1 MFDTL
6 TRLGSS
12 NPSGYEIERSLR
24 FNSVDSAY
32 LSRTP
37 SSAGNRKTF
46 TLSFWFKPVPYFNGR
61 IFESGSASGSN
72 GSAFY
77 YSDEKFG
84 WVYDT
89 GPTFYAGT
97 TTPLFRDNSAWYHVC
112 VQFDTTQ
119 GTSSN
124 RIKTYVNNQLHGM
137 SSYPPQNL
145 DLHLN
150 NNIHHSIGRRSHQ
163 NDNFIHGYM
172 AEMHLI
178 DGTVVAPTEFA
189 ETNTKT
195 GQWIPKK
202 YEGGN
207 YGTNGFYLN
216 FSDNSGTTDTT
227 LGKDSSG
234 QDNHW
239 TPNNFSVSAGSDND
253 SVTDTPTNN
262 YCVMN
267 NLLNG
272 PRDHGDDSSAVFAN
286 GNLKVT
292 CNGSG
297 DDVAGTIGVEQ
308 GKWYYEVKLVEQ
320 QNHGAGWTRIVDFN
334 NNEFAESNE
343 GIVNMD
349 GHIGT
354 KGANKIVNN
363 GTESNATNN
372 WDDDDI
378 IGFAFDIDAR
388 ELKIYHNGSLDTTL
402 SNLEDTA
409 SPWVPIVGDSSST
422 DAAFEVNF
430 GQQGFTYTPPAGY
443 KELCTKNLPEPDIKK
458 PTDYFNTVLYTGNS
472 NTSQNITGV
481 GFQPDLVWVK
491 NRDNTER
498 HHLVDSVRGNN
509 LVLMPDVDDP
519 ERTGSHDDGHT
530 QLNLASDGFNLVSN
544 GSNDN
549 LNYGSRSYVA
559 WCWKEAND
567 KGFDIVSFTPSSG
580 ANTYSHNLGTKPDFI
595 IFKSR
600 DSDAAWDVYHDRL
613 GEQYKLNLNT
623 YSPKIDSGFMNDTAP
638 TASVFTF
645 DPGSQDGDDHIAYC
659 FNNVAGFSRAGLYRG
674 HGTNSGSDDGTF
686 VWTGFRPAFLLIKKV
701 DSTNNDWEIRDNK
714 RPKAGSNGT
723 YNPVQARLMPNN
735 TSTENNKKVDF
746 YANGFKFR
754 QSFSGGN
761 NAGLKYIYV
770 AFAEQSFKYANAY

>member
-46 TLSFWFKPVPYFNGR
+46 TLSFWFKPVPDINGR
-61 IFESGSASGSN
+61 IFEAGSGSGYN

-84 WVYDT
+84 WIYDS
-89 GPTFYAGT
+89 GPTFYAGST
-97 TTPLFRDNSAWYHVC
+97 TSLFRDCSAWYHVC

-124 RIKTYVNNQLHGM
+124 RVKTYVNNQLHGM

-150 NNIHHSIGRRSHQ
+150 NNIAHSFGRRTHQ
-163 NDNFIHGYM
+163 NDNYISAYFTEIHF
-172 AEMHLI
+172 I
-178 DGTVVAPTEFA
+178 DGTVVAPTAFA
-189 ETNTKT
+189 ETDSDT
-195 GQWIPKK
+195 GQWIPKE
-202 YEGGN
+202 YEDGN

-216 FSDNSGTTDTT
+216 FSDNSDTTATT
-227 LGKDSSG
+227 LGKDYSG
-234 QDNHW
+234 QGNNW
-239 TPNNFSVSAGSDND
+239 TPNNFSVAAGEGND
-253 SVTDTPTNN
+253 SLEDTPTNN
-262 YCVMN
+262 CCI
-267 NLLNG
+267 LNQLKG
-272 PRDHGDDSSAVFAN
+272 YGTTYASLSN
-286 GNLKVT
+286 GNLDASL
-292 CNGSG
+292 GSTSHM
-297 DDVAGTIGVEQ
+297 AFSSIAIPPS
-308 GKWYYEVKLVEQ
+308 GKWYAECKFTDVETGRVGIKLATDTSQFNGVQYLQGGQIRVDTSIEQ
-320 QNHGAGWTRIVDFN
+320 SSLATISDNDIV
-334 NNEFAESNE
+334 
-343 GIVNMD
+343 GIAVD
-349 GHIGT
+349 RD
-354 KGANKIVNN
+354 ANTIQFYKN
-363 GTESNATNN
+363 GSTVGSTESISATG
-372 WDDDDI
+372 DYL
-378 IGFAFDIDAR
+378 FVQQR
-388 ELKIYHNGSLDTTL
+388 NGSSG
-402 SNLEDTA
+402 SNPQG
-409 SPWVPIVGDSSST
+409 SW
-422 DAAFEVNF
+422 NF
-430 GQQGFTYTPPAGY
+430 GQRAFG
-443 KELCTKNLPEPDIKK
+443 NLPSGFQALTANNLPTPTIKNG
-458 PTDYFNTVLYTGNS
+458 TDYFNTVLYTGNN

-491 NRDNTER
+491 NRDNVER
-498 HHLVDSVRGNN
+498 HHWVDSVRGNN
-509 LVLMPDVDDP
+509 KMLHSDGNYA
-519 ERTGSHDDGHT
+519 ERTGSHGAGHT